1 MMNSS
6 SPFDKKRIVKTKM
19 AWRILA
25 LFFSIFLFLLIF
37 VGDSVG
43 SFYSYL
49 ISLSLSILGIAFL
62 YWKKNPDPLFFFGA
76 LSGSAV
82 AQISTWTVIGA
93 SHYVDFLWI
102 VICSVVAFLGAKRK
116 YAAILLVFNT
126 IGIGI
131 FVYFVQNDHIKY
143 IQTLT
148 TIEQSSNY
156 VEIVLAFFILGYI
169 LYEFMGFN
177 QDSEE
182 AYREANLHLQN
193 QNRTIIHQ
201 NEQNV
206 VLLKEIHHRVKNNLQ
221 IIVSL
226 LRLQKHELASEEAK
240 LQFQEAINR
249 VIVMSSIHEKLYRQ
263 GDFSQ
268 INLSSHLSELINEV
282 KMLFDTEKDILIDIN
297 CELQFI
303 DLKSMLP
310 VGLLINELLSN
321 TFKYAFTNRK
331 EGRIQIEI
339 LPSTKGFSLSFE
351 DDGLWNLD
359 NKKGGFG
366 LELIEVF
373 TNQLNGTRRFETD
386 SNGTRYYFDLEYAD
400 AEGSK

>member
-1 MMNSS
+1 MNSS

-126 IGIGI
+126 IGIGF

-143 IQTLT
+143 IQSLT
-148 TIEQSSNY
+148 TIQQSSNY

-182 AYREANLHLQN
+182 GYRRANAHLQEQN
-193 QNRTIIHQ
+193 QTIIHQ

-249 VIVMSSIHEKLYRQ
+249 VIVMSSIHQKLYRQ
-263 GDFSQ
+263 DDFSQ
-268 INLSSHLSELINEV
+268 INLPEHLNELINDV
-282 KMLFDTEKDILIDIN
+282 KMLFDNEKNIVIHVD
-297 CELQFI
+297 CKVKYI
-303 DLKSMLP
+303 DLKSMVP

-321 TFKYAFTNRK
+321 TFKYAFKSRK
-331 EGRIQIEI
+331 EGRIDIQIS
-339 LPSTKGFSLSFE
+339 PSEKGFSLNFE
-351 DDGLWNLD
+351 DNGLWNPESK
-359 NKKGGFG
+359 NSGFG

-373 TNQLNGTRRFETD
+373 TNQLNGTRHFETD
-386 SNGTRYYFDLEYAD
+386 RNGTRYHFDLEFAD
-400 AEGSK
+400 ADGNI